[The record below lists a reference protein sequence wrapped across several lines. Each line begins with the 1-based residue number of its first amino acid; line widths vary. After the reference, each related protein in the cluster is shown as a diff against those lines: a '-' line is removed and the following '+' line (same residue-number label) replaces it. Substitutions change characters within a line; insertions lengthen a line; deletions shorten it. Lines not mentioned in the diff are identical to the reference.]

1 MSFILIWNCLVVLFS
16 FQVVITTPMEMLK
29 IQLQLAGSQTTGT
42 LYLQGTLAQ
51 FDCYICFTLKRTIP
65 FSIGLGN
72 LQYLVRKQV
81 QSYIY
86 FFTNSSPDSQLNYHC
101 GGGELKR

>member
-51 FDCYICFTLKRTIP
+51 FDFYICFI
-65 FSIGLGN
+65 
-72 LQYLVRKQV
+72 
-81 QSYIY
+81 
-86 FFTNSSPDSQLNYHC
+86 H
-101 GGGELKR
+101 